1 MRVTVIIPRLR
12 PSTFIL
18 FRLYVRISA
27 INPYSFDPTTHSF
40 LLPPL
45 SFLLISLFRRFLTL
59 FWLLV
64 HLLVPM
70 GRIAGPVAGG
80 CSHQFLRPLSRPSRG
95 IFWKCPK
102 RHLGTF
108 AKRSRSSST
117 VPNKTS
123 SNLLIN
129 HRLRKDEGSDANT
142 TGACTLPYPPAASSE
157 SSDVMSRY
165 VYEK

>member
-1 MRVTVIIPRLR
+1 MYACHCNYSKVETKYIHFV
-12 PSTFIL
+12 SFVCA
-18 FRLYVRISA
+18 YQCHQ
-27 INPYSFDPTTHSF
+27 PYSFDPTTHSF

-80 CSHQFLRPLSRPSRG
+80 CSHQFLRHCPALPRHLLEV
-95 IFWKCPK
+95 PK